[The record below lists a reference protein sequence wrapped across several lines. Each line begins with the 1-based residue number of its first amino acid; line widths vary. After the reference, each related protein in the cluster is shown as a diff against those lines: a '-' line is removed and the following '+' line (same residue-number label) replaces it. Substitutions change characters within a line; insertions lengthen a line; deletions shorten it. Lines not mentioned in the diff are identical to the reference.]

1 MHQAKL
7 FFIIFVTTLSLLL
20 RLRDTL
26 GSPPNV
32 SVTQGVRACLLRDV
46 PFSAIYFPVYAH
58 SKRLLADENGYNSAL
73 SLLIAGAIGE
83 CA

>member
-1 MHQAKL
+1 MFYL
-7 FFIIFVTTLSLLL
+7 PSLYLPSL
-20 RLRDTL
+20 
-26 GSPPNV
+26 PPSNP
-32 SVTQGVRACLLRDV
+32 SVPQGVRACLLRDV

-83 CA
+83 CHGDLEAVALI